1 MNIEEQAR
9 REAEERYPMDYNGSM
24 ISRIVREAKQDGY
37 AQRIIDEST
46 KERPWIHEIIAAAVE
61 SFDLGP
67 EDQDAVLRFGM
78 RLQDMEDA
86 ERRQQRAKDVD
97 LDELDRITD
106 ENRSFGE

>member
-1 MNIEEQAR
+1 MNIEDQAR

-46 KERPWIHEIIAAAVE
+46 KARPWVHEIIDAAVDTLE
-61 SFDLGP
+61 LGP

-78 RLQDMEDA
+78 KLQDMEDA
-86 ERRQQRAKDVD
+86 ERHS
-97 LDELDRITD
+97 DER
-106 ENRSFGE
+106 RGQ